1 MLMVVVLFL
10 DQVCMNGRNM
20 FMGYLN
26 DEEKT
31 RKTLDEDGWLH
42 SGDVGRRDDKGFLHI
57 TGRIK
62 GTLLNLLCR
71 FASFD

>member
-1 MLMVVVLFL
+1 
-10 DQVCMNGRNM
+10 MNGRNM

-42 SGDVGRRDDKGFLHI
+42 SGDVGRHDDKGFLYI

-62 GTLLNLLCR
+62 GTMLNQLH
-71 FASFD
+71 SFFVFDD